1 MRVAYLSRVAC
12 ACGVKE
18 KINVLGVVKYFTPVC
33 QLLMH
38 FLLALER
45 FFDYAAINIIPDYPP
60 HGVYRGQHRGF
71 SNISLQILPQER
83 GISSFS
89 GTGRLKKHTNTLIIA
104 TQMCPSAGALA
115 RMNC

>member
-18 KINVLGVVKYFTPVC
+18 KINVLGVVKYFTPMC

-45 FFDYAAINIIPDYPP
+45 FFDYLRHSVTD
-60 HGVYRGQHRGF
+60 GEGFLQVCLGSGQAK
-71 SNISLQILPQER
+71 
-83 GISSFS
+83 
-89 GTGRLKKHTNTLIIA
+89 GRA
-104 TQMCPSAGALA
+104 
-115 RMNC
+115 